1 MKNGR
6 LFQIGVSKT
15 VTKRSSGSGTVQQTS
30 LDLRILARGP
40 ENSASG
46 SAKDLPSIGGL
57 NQPNA
62 GPTTNPKNAPSAP
75 DDT

>member
-15 VTKRSSGSGTVQQTS
+15 VTKRSSGSGTIQKTS

-46 SAKDLPSIGGL
+46 FAKDFPSINGL
-57 NQPNA
+57 SQPNEE
-62 GPTTNPKNAPSAP
+62 PTTSLKNAPSAP